1 MFEGDS
7 GREINYDF
15 RDVSAL
21 EKFSFGKTIYPDC
34 VHARAYL
41 TTNSLNL
48 I

>member
-15 RDVSAL
+15 RDDSAL
-21 EKFSFGKTIYPDC
+21 EKFSFGRTVYPDC
-34 VHARAYL
+34 VQARAYL